1 MKLLIAISLLTTAA
15 LAQLA
20 PPAKITAGQGATI
33 GSGSGELL
41 VFGPGIA
48 MKRNVTGSI
57 DLSAEELAR
66 AGRYVAVLGDEKK
79 EFFVSPGEPTT
90 VSFIARPSR
99 VPVST
104 QNAVIGVAF
113 VFDHQQNLVFTP
125 ASVKFDLAVNGSSS
139 FSRSVQAQNGIAW
152 VRTASGSREGAAQFT
167 ASLNENVSQKRIIQ
181 QVASDPCSIRMRVER
196 HGSTVVVVTDPI
208 KDCSG
213 NAIPDGTIVTFTQ
226 SAPSGRSTIDARI
239 KRGIARATLPAVPG
253 ATISVASG
261 VVLGNEVRLGGGD

>member
-1 MKLLIAISLLTTAA
+1 MKLLTTILLFGTAA

-20 PPAKITAGQGATI
+20 PPANITAGKGATI
-33 GSGSGELL
+33 GSGDGELL
-41 VFGPGIA
+41 VFGPGTAI
-48 MKRNVTGSI
+48 KRKVSGSI
-57 DLSAEELAR
+57 DLSGEELAR
-66 AGRYVAVLGDEKK
+66 AGRYIAVLDDERKV
-79 EFFVSPGEPTT
+79 FFVSPAEPAKL
-90 VSFIARPSR
+90 SFLARPSR

-113 VFDHQQNLVFTP
+113 VFDNQQNLVFSPTN
-125 ASVKFDLAVNGSSS
+125 VKFDLAVNGASS
-139 FSRSVQAQNGIAW
+139 FSRSVEAKNGIAW

-167 ASLNENVSQKRIIQ
+167 ASLNPNVMQKRVIQ
-181 QVASDPCSIRMRVER
+181 QVASDPCSIRMRAER
-196 HGSTVVVVTDPI
+196 QGNSIVVVTDPI

-213 NAIPDGTIVTFTQ
+213 NAVPDGTIVTFTQ

-261 VVLGNEVRLGGGD
+261 VVLGNEVRIGGGD